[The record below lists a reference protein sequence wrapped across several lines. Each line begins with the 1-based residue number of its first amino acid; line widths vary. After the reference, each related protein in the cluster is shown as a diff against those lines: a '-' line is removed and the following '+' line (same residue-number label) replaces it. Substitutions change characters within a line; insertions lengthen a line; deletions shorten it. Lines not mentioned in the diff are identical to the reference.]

1 MYLSESGEQ
10 AARLLIETGRPTMHS
25 PAGWPHDDCASST
38 TNARVPSYRL
48 VVTTPGHSAK
58 IDWVRSCDAV
68 IDPKPVDRRD
78 RWSSLGRR
86 MATVQVRL
94 DGGENLVT
102 ASITKEAAEELGLTV
117 GQSATVLI
125 KSTDV
130 AIGVQS

>member
-1 MYLSESGEQ
+1 MRLSIRNQLTGEIVGVH
-10 AARLLIETGRPTMHS
+10 LG
-25 PAGWPHDDCASST
+25 
-38 TNARVPSYRL
+38 
-48 VVTTPGHSAK
+48 
-58 IDWVRSCDAV
+58 AV
-68 IDPKPVDRRD
+68 
-78 RWSSLGRR
+78 

-94 DGGENLVT
+94 GGGENLVT